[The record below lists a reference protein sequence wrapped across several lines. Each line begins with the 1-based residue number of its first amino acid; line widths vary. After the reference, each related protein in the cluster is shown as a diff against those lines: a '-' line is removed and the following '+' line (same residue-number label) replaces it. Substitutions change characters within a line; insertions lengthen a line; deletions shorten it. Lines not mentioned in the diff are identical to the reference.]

1 MLQGGSV
8 TVVKCQ
14 LSEISEDVPCGSEC
28 HMVGL
33 WVDVMSRQPN
43 ALSKFRRYSG
53 EKNVKNDNCK
63 KKSIVGGP
71 SPNKDL
77 P

>member
-1 MLQGGSV
+1 
-8 TVVKCQ
+8 
-14 LSEISEDVPCGSEC
+14 
-28 HMVGL
+28 
-33 WVDVMSRQPN
+33 MSRQPN

-53 EKNVKNDNCK
+53 EKNFKMIIV